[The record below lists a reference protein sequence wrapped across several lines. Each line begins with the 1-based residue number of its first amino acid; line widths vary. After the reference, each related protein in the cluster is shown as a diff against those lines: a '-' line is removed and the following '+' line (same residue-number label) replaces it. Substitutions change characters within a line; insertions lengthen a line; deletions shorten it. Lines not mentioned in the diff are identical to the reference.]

1 MKIKILFLGLLECF
15 SLPILAS
22 STAHNEW
29 GTSDDINSLVAL
41 ITSVLT
47 FLGVIVTY
55 WQFRRKQF
63 TDTITK
69 ERLNFIKEWRECAA
83 RFCTLLSPEINKN
96 ADKENSLE
104 YYFYKL
110 LLLCDSTKSSSYMDI
125 DVVNQV
131 THLYAERNHVNK
143 DDIYR
148 FLALMQANISLEW
161 KGATKES
168 SKGLLSEEE
177 KDRIRQECYC
187 SYQNWVNC
195 YQINNNRDGNL

>member
-69 ERLNFIKEWRECAA
+69 ERLNFIKEWRECAT
-83 RFCTLLSPEINKN
+83 CLCILLSGCSLNQD
-96 ADKENSLE
+96 DKLTKQPVG
-104 YYFYKL
+104 YYYYKL
-110 LLLCDSTKSSSYMDI
+110 LLMCNSNKI
-125 DVVNQV
+125 DAYV
-131 THLYAERNHVNK
+131 
-143 DDIYR
+143 D
-148 FLALMQANISLEW
+148 
-161 KGATKES
+161 
-168 SKGLLSEEE
+168 
-177 KDRIRQECYC
+177 
-187 SYQNWVNC
+187 NC
-195 YQINNNRDGNL
+195 V